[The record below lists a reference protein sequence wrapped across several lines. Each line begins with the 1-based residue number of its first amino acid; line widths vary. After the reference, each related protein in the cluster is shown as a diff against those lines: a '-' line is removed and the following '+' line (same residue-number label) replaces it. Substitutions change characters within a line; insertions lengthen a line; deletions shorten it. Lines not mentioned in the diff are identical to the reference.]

1 MEPFLEA
8 FGGLTLGTIAVLIA
22 AIIFMWKIYKKVEE
36 YFVKKYEAEAEKE
49 KQMQD
54 ILQQVRQY
62 PQWRQQSIERQK
74 EFASEIDTL
83 SNTQKEIIKEL
94 KDIEERRKKTK
105 RNGLTDRL
113 LQSFRYYTSKEKNP
127 LQAWSEMEADSF
139 WRMFGDYEEADGDGH
154 MHTTVQPKMRL
165 LEEIPMNEEE
175 KITEL
180 MQSRK

>member
-1 MEPFLEA
+1 MEAFLEA

-36 YFVKKYEAEAEKE
+36 YFVKKYEAEVEKE

-54 ILQQVRQY
+54 ILQQVQQY
-62 PQWRQQSIERQK
+62 PQWRQQSIERQI

-83 SNTQKEIIKEL
+83 SNAQKEIIKEL

-105 RNGLTDRL
+105 RNELRDRL

-154 MHTTVQPKMRL
+154 MHTTVQPQMRL